1 MTEAEISHYR
11 RRLLALKKR
20 LGGDLSELEEEALRP
35 VGADPSGGLSE
46 VPVHPADLAAD
57 LYDEEVSLDLLANES
72 QILAEVIDALGRI
85 DQGTFGRCGRCHKEI
100 PKDRLQAL
108 PFTPYCI
115 ACAGAIEAGRTP
127 PAGSDLT

>member
-46 VPVHPADLAAD
+46 VPVHPADLATD

-85 DQGTFGRCGRCHKEI
+85 DQGTFGRCANCKQEI
-100 PKDRLQAL
+100 PRERLEAV
-108 PFTPYCI
+108 PYTRYCLV
-115 ACAGAIEAGRTP
+115 CADPRGKATNRR
-127 PAGSDLT
+127 